1 MCGCRTA
8 PRSQRCGTRAQTI
21 QPKAG
26 TPACLQK
33 GAARATTARA
43 HGAPVL
49 EDYSSTCYVP
59 SLYSLRVGISV
70 RDVGRIPKPVPGTRP
85 DYIPLQFYTRWARL
99 KARFSQIA
107 VRRLYVNGQRLT
119 YEHKSLLYRFV
130 AQATPSPD
138 PELTPL
144 HLPLTK
150 ACSTASSRRRSARP
164 IPVGSTAR

>member
-1 MCGCRTA
+1 MRWRRTTRRQVWAAPRLPRGLTAPRSQVCGCRTA
-8 PRSQRCGTRAQTI
+8 PRSQRCGTRAHTI
-21 QPKAG
+21 QSKAG

-85 DYIPLQFYTRWARL
+85 EYIYRTFLGTFPSNYRISFPQITQRHRL
-99 KARFSQIA
+99 GNITDF
-107 VRRLYVNGQRLT
+107 
-119 YEHKSLLYRFV
+119 
-130 AQATPSPD
+130 
-138 PELTPL
+138 
-144 HLPLTK
+144 
-150 ACSTASSRRRSARP
+150 
-164 IPVGSTAR
+164 IPTI